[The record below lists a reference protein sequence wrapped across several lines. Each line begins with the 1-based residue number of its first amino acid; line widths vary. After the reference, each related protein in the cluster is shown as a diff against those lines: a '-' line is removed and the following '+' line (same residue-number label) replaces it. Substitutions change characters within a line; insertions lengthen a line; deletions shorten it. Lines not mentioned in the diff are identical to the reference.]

1 MILNNISQDLLS
13 VGVPPVIYAVQGDR
27 MTREV
32 EISLFSGGEE
42 FLVPDGS
49 RVTIGYK
56 KRDGHGG
63 IYDSVSVGESAYEI
77 GGNKIKIVL
86 APQVLTS
93 PGDVCVTV
101 GIFNGERALH
111 TFPFLIS
118 VTPNPSSDAVSEDF
132 FSVGGVVPYSGWTP
146 NKFLGTDENGNV
158 IATGGPGGGVTDEH
172 INSLIDAK
180 LGVIENGSY

>member
-32 EISLFSGGEE
+32 ETSLFSGGEE

-63 IYDSVSVGESAYEI
+63 IYDSVSVGESAYE
-77 GGNKIKIVL
+77 GVKLCLFVQTKTKL
-86 APQVLTS
+86 KL
-93 PGDVCVTV
+93 
-101 GIFNGERALH
+101 
-111 TFPFLIS
+111 
-118 VTPNPSSDAVSEDF
+118 SEELPIR
-132 FSVGGVVPYSGWTP
+132 S
-146 NKFLGTDENGNV
+146 
-158 IATGGPGGGVTDEH
+158 A
-172 INSLIDAK
+172 
-180 LGVIENGSY
+180 